1 MRVYHFLSSQNALN
15 DIALRRIR
23 ISRYGDLNDPFE
35 LLGANLGQKE
45 LRQALRSL
53 KAEFQETQGLLC
65 FTRHWENPVL
75 WSHYASKHRGMCL
88 GFDLND
94 KYLLEVEYAEERIPI
109 TFKDGDPAKG
119 LDEIFVRKLVRTK
132 YIHWKYE
139 EEIRIVVKL
148 DDSTIENGSYFL
160 PFSDDLQLREV
171 ILGPLCEIPVESV
184 RGLVSS
190 TYETVDVRKGRL
202 AFKWFKVVPDERY
215 EKNAT
220 S

>member
-45 LRQALRSL
+45 LRRALRSL
-53 KAEFQETQGLLC
+53 KDEFHKTQGLLC
-65 FTRHWENPVL
+65 FTKHWENPVL

-94 KYLLEVEYAEERIPI
+94 KFSLEVEYAEERIPI
-109 TFKDGDPAKG
+109 VFKDEDPAKG
-119 LDEIFVRKLVRTK
+119 LDEEFVRKLVRTK
-132 YIHWKYE
+132 FIHWKYE
-139 EEIRIVVKL
+139 EEIRIVVQL

-160 PFSDDLQLREV
+160 PFSENLELREV

-184 RGLVSS
+184 RGLVAS
-190 TYETVDVRKGRL
+190 TYGSVEVRKGRL

-215 EKNAT
+215 EKKVP